1 MVGLLLLDC
10 GRLAYA
16 RHEGWGYVSGN
27 LYARAAP
34 EKVEIAEE
42 YSVTQE
48 ISTNPVWEPGPAE
61 GRVEIVVPYD
71 GEKYFTR
78 EAADDVKKGI
88 QTRTGEGT
96 AVVGQLL
103 LSDYARTGELRS
115 VMRLHRNSGVIPIE
129 VPVPTVAEGLD
140 YLSADRMAC
149 LISYDYRPEDPE
161 IRPIQLDV
169 ELRDPDTMTLAIVD
183 YLTRSGDVTLP
194 DAIGWLRQN
203 SGFTGGL
210 ELNMSVQLDIPV
222 KPHDADLSPV
232 IKLMS
237 VEWPAITS
245 LSSTTLV
252 LSEAVS
258 ADGNGDVPHS
268 VRYNPILRRL
278 EWEDIPMA
286 DAEKDDKAGSE
297 EDDDTDDSARVKL
310 FKSVDMRLRIAHPG
324 ELFGASSSIQDQTLK
339 LHAEVEIPD
348 YLLSGLEARLFD
360 ATGDWQRRTRPDARG
375 DLARPKERYP
385 WEPKLTTRVCIDT
398 EYRMDDMFAKR
409 TFKPYQQFV
418 FDDVIPD
425 ESRITDIL
433 TVLRNAKFEIPLG
446 DIRADPANL
455 QWLLQATRRQGPD
468 TLTLLIAVEGDKFNM
483 DRTQIMGDNRIK
495 VSRSK
500 ESGRI
505 TLSVLGTV
513 PREHASLGSEINRL
527 HQALRDRFRFLQTSR
542 R

>member
-16 RHEGWGYVSGN
+16 RHEGWGYVSGD

-34 EKVEIAEE
+34 EKVEITEE

-48 ISTNPVWEPGPAE
+48 ISTNPRWEPGPTG

-129 VPVPTVAEGLD
+129 VPVPTVAEGLG
-140 YLSADRMAC
+140 YLTADRMAC
-149 LISYDYRPEDPE
+149 LISYDYRPESPDV
-161 IRPIQLDV
+161 RPIQLDV
-169 ELRDPDTMTLAIVD
+169 ELRDPDTMTLAVVD
-183 YLTRSGDVTLP
+183 YLARSGNVKLP
-194 DAIGWLRQN
+194 VAIGWLRQTT
-203 SGFTGGL
+203 GFTGGL

-222 KPHDADLSPV
+222 KPHGKRLLPV

-245 LSSTTLV
+245 LSSTTLE
-252 LSEAVS
+252 LDKAASEDA
-258 ADGNGDVPHS
+258 NGDDGHP
-268 VRYNPILRRL
+268 VRYNPVLRRL
-278 EWEDIPMA
+278 EWEDIPM
-286 DAEKDDKAGSE
+286 EEEEPPPG

-310 FKSVDMRLRIAHPG
+310 FKSVDMRLMIAHPG
-324 ELFGASSSIQDQTLK
+324 ELFGESASIQDQTLR

-360 ATGDWQRRTRPDARG
+360 ARGDWQRRPRPDARG
-375 DLARPKERYP
+375 ELARPAERYP

-418 FDDVIPD
+418 FDDVIPE
-425 ESRITDIL
+425 ESRITDII
-433 TVLRNAKFEIPLG
+433 TVLRNAKFEIYHPN
-446 DIRADPANL
+446 AWANRDDF

-505 TLSVLGTV
+505 TVSVLGTV
-513 PREHASLGSEINRL
+513 PREHAGLGSEINRL

>member
-1 MVGLLLLDC
+1 M
-10 GRLAYA
+10 
-16 RHEGWGYVSGN
+16 SGN

-34 EKVEIAEE
+34 EKVEITEE

-88 QTRTGEGT
+88 QTRTEEGT
-96 AVVGQLL
+96 AQVGQLL

-129 VPVPTVAEGLD
+129 VPVPTVAEGID
-140 YLSADRMAC
+140 YLTADRMAC
-149 LISYDYRPEDPE
+149 QISYDYRPDDPE

-183 YLTRSGDVTLP
+183 HLTRSGDVTLP

-222 KPHDADLSPV
+222 KPNGPELSPV

-252 LSEAVS
+252 LSEEVS

-268 VRYNPILRRL
+268 VRYNPVLRRL
-278 EWEDIPMA
+278 EWEDVPMA
-286 DAEKDDKAGSE
+286 GEKEDKAGADE
-297 EDDDTDDSARVKL
+297 HDDTDDSARVKL

-360 ATGDWQRRTRPDARG
+360 ARGDWQRRTRPDARG
-375 DLARPKERYP
+375 DLARPRDRYP

-418 FDDVIPD
+418 FDDVIPED
-425 ESRITDIL
+425 ARITDIL

-446 DIRADPANL
+446 DIRADPTNL

-513 PREHASLGSEINRL
+513 PREHASLGGEINRL